1 MSWGRRLLLAALAL
15 AIFLPGI
22 GARDLWNP
30 DEPRYAEVALEMR
43 ATGDWFVPHLN
54 GRVYSEKP
62 PLHFWAIALASSI
75 PGVPIEVAARLPAL
89 LAVIASLLL
98 VVEIGRRLFDP
109 GTGLLAGLIFLSA
122 SKILWQGRIGQIDMT
137 LTALML
143 AALLAFVRGMVERR
157 PELHRWFFFFAGL
170 ATLAKGPVGL
180 LPPLLGI
187 ALFALATGRRDLLRE
202 MRIPTGLLIWAAVVL
217 AWLVPAGITGG
228 RDYLATIVLRQ
239 NVTRYAEPWHHFQPW
254 YYYLEAIV
262 VDFFPW
268 SFFLPGAV
276 WIGLRRTAGES
287 RRHVHWLLA
296 SALATLVFFSIS
308 PAKRTVYI
316 VPMYPVLAL
325 AIAAAFSEIERDW
338 PRLRRSLTLPA
349 ALLALLTTALPIAGW
364 WIFRRP
370 PERLAGRVTTL
381 LEELKPMG
389 SGLLVELLVLSLLLA
404 VAAQLALVAARRGRP
419 RLVVLAWTLGF
430 GLFGA
435 LAAALVLPRF
445 DAVKSARPLSAKLLE
460 LAPAGE
466 PYAVWPR
473 LDATFLV
480 YTQRHQVELLTREDL
495 DAYLRRPGR
504 IWLLINR
511 TELGKLGNA
520 LSGMAEMARDADR
533 RDGYVLMA
541 SSPPAS

>member
-1 MSWGRRLLLAALAL
+1 VSFGSRLLLVALAL
-15 AIFLPGI
+15 AVFLPGI
-22 GARDLWNP
+22 GSRDLWNP

-54 GRVYSEKP
+54 GRIYSEKP

-89 LAVIASLLL
+89 GAVIASLLL
-98 VVEIGRRLFDP
+98 VVAIGHRLFDP

-137 LTALML
+137 LTALIL
-143 AALLAFVRGMVERR
+143 AALYAFVRAMVERR
-157 PELHRWFFFFAGL
+157 PELHRWFFIFAGL

-180 LPPLLGI
+180 LPPLAGI
-187 ALFALATGRRDLLRE
+187 ALFAIATGRRQLLAE

-217 AWLVPAGITGG
+217 VWLVPAGWIGG
-228 RDYLATIVLRQ
+228 RAYLETIVLRQ

-276 WIGLRRTAGES
+276 WIGLRRTAGET
-287 RRHVHWLLA
+287 RRGVHYLLA
-296 SALATLVFFSIS
+296 SALATLVFFSVS

-316 VPMYPVLAL
+316 VPMYPLLAL
-325 AIAAAFSEIERDW
+325 ALAAAFGEIESSW
-338 PRLRRSLTLPA
+338 PRLRRQLTVPTLLLAMLTTAIPVAGWLAFRHPPASLAGRVA
-349 ALLALLTTALPIAGW
+349 ALLA
-364 WIFRRP
+364 
-370 PERLAGRVTTL
+370 
-381 LEELKPMG
+381 ELRPMG
-389 SGLLVELLVLSLLLA
+389 AGLLPELLVLTILLA
-404 VAAQLALVAARRGRP
+404 IAAQAALLAARRGRP
-419 RLVVLAWTLGF
+419 RLVVLAWSLGF
-430 GLFGA
+430 ATF
-435 LAAALVLPRF
+435 AAIASARVLPRF

-460 LAPAGE
+460 VAPASE

-480 YTQRHQVELLTREDL
+480 YTKRHQVELLTREDL
-495 DAYLRRPGR
+495 ESYVRRPGR
-504 IWLLINR
+504 VWLLVDR
-511 TELGKLGNA
+511 TELFRERELLA
-520 LSGMAEMARDADR
+520 GMTEIARDADER
-533 RDGYVLMA
+533 NGYVLMT
-541 SSPPAS
+541 SRPAG

>member
-1 MSWGRRLLLAALAL
+1 VSLGSRLLLVALAL

-22 GARDLWNP
+22 GSRDLWNP
-30 DEPRYAEVALEMR
+30 DEPRYTEVALEMR

-75 PGVPIEVAARLPAL
+75 PGLPVEVAARLPAL
-89 LAVIASLLL
+89 VAVIASLLL
-98 VVEIGRRLFDP
+98 VAEIGRRLFDP

-122 SKILWQGRIGQIDMT
+122 SKVLWQGRVGQIDMT

-143 AALLAFVRGMVERR
+143 ASLLAFVRGMVERR

-180 LPPLLGI
+180 LPPLIGI
-187 ALFALATGRRDLLRE
+187 ALFALATGRRQLLAE

-217 AWLVPAGITGG
+217 AWLVPAGWIGG
-228 RDYLATIVLRQ
+228 KGYLATIVLRQ

-276 WIGLRRTAGES
+276 WIGLRRTAGET
-287 RRHVHWLLA
+287 RRGIHYLLA
-296 SALATLVFFSIS
+296 SAVATLVFFSVS

-316 VPMYPVLAL
+316 VPMYPLLAL
-325 AIAAAFSEIERDW
+325 AIAAAFTEIESTW
-338 PRLRRSLTLPA
+338 PRLRRQLTVPA
-349 ALLALLTTALPIAGW
+349 ALLATLATAIPLAGW
-364 WIFRRP
+364 FVFRHP
-370 PERLAGRVTTL
+370 PASLAPRVAAL
-381 LEELKPMG
+381 LEELRPMG
-389 SGLLVELLVLSLLLA
+389 AGLLAEMLVLTLLLA
-404 VAAQLALVAARRGRP
+404 VAAQAALLAARRGRP
-419 RLVVLAWTLGF
+419 RLVVLAWSLGF
-430 GLFGA
+430 ATF
-435 LAAALVLPRF
+435 AAIASACVLPRF
-445 DAVKSARPLSAKLLE
+445 DAVKSARPLSARLLE
-460 LAPAGE
+460 VAPASE

-480 YTQRHQVELLTREDL
+480 YTKRHQVELLTREDL
-495 DAYLRRPGR
+495 EAYVRRPGR
-504 IWLLINR
+504 VWLLIDAR
-511 TELGKLGNA
+511 ELEQLPEPLPMTEV
-520 LSGMAEMARDADR
+520 ARDEDR

-541 SSPPAS
+541 SSPPR